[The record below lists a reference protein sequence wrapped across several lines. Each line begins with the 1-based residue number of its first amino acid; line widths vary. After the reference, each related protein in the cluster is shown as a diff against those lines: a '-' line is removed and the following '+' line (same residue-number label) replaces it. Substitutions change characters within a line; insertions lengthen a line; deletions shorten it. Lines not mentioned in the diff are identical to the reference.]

1 MCNVL
6 YYANYSVFYAKR
18 AVESKPAVW
27 SVVRPLQYAPPP
39 TSSDLNSHAEFSAWR
54 SRRMSVT
61 RFIVLH
67 PYTEFEVRKPSHSE
81 DLADFRSR
89 R

>member
-1 MCNVL
+1 
-6 YYANYSVFYAKR
+6 
-18 AVESKPAVW
+18 
-27 SVVRPLQYAPPP
+27 
-39 TSSDLNSHAEFSAWR
+39 
-54 SRRMSVT
+54 MSVT